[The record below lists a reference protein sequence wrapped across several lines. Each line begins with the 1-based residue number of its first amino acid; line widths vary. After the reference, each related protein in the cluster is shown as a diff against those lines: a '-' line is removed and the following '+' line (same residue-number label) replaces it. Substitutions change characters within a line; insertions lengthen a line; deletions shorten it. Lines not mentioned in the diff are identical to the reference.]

1 MSQYEKLDPRTH
13 VLKRPDMYI
22 GSVRSTKKLEWI
34 APDIST
40 IQQKEIS
47 YSPALLRVFIECLSN
62 AIDNIQRK
70 GEKCTKI
77 KVWVDEET
85 GYTKVMNDG
94 AVIPITE
101 HPTEKIYNHSLIFG
115 QLLTGSN
122 YDDTKERMV
131 SGRNGIGGKATNI
144 FSKHFKVIG
153 VDPKEG
159 KKLTQIWTDNMSKTK
174 GPKVTQSKL
183 KSGYTEVE
191 WVPDFERFGLSN
203 YTKDIINLYRKYVI
217 DTAMLTGVKVYW
229 NDEQIKVKSLLQ
241 YVKLFKGGTDEYF
254 NIKTNDCEIVLQCLS
269 DDDKG
274 WMECSFVNGIHTR
287 GGGSHVQPWVETLLR
302 PIISK
307 LSPKKGKVSL
317 NMGDIKP
324 YFRIWVVAQV
334 NRPEFDSQEKNVLMS
349 PTVRP
354 DVKDSMLKKIMKSSS
369 VQEIQEVLNS
379 KIQKHVAKTE
389 KLGKGRVSYIKVDGL
404 DDANWAGKAGKS
416 QQCILILCEGL
427 SAKTYAIAGI
437 QRGIG
442 ERKGRN
448 WFGVLALTGKLL
460 NVRNSTLQQSA
471 DNKVVQGILK
481 TMGIQRNVDYTKE
494 QNFNTLRYG
503 QICLL
508 CDSDVDGVHIESLLL
523 NLLDVVAPTLLK
535 RTTPFVMSM
544 KTPICRVLRGN
555 KTEKL
560 FYDES
565 HFHHWYNTTKP
576 STQLKIKYYKG
587 LGTTR
592 QEDVPDTFA
601 KKMLEFKEDQ
611 DSKDTLN
618 KVFHKKQ
625 ADVRKK
631 WLGQYDPSVLPKDH
645 IDTGGVVTPTTI
657 SRFLNRELVKFSW
670 ADCQRSI
677 PAMVDGLKESQRKI
691 LFAVMK
697 KGLGWKGQ
705 TLKVAQLAGYTAEV
719 SLYHHGEQNL
729 QDTIIGLAQ
738 NFKGSN
744 NIPLLYRDGMFGTLL
759 EGGKDA
765 ASARYIYTKMDSLTE
780 KIFCNADE
788 PVLSWC
794 IEDGIQVQP
803 HWYCPILPMIL
814 VNGCSAG
821 IGTGWSSMIPCYHP
835 VELIE
840 CIQEYLS
847 NGKFGNTTLI
857 PWYRGMT
864 EGSIKKDGC
873 RYVSMGQFSGLGK
886 KWTVTELPVGFWTS
900 KFKDHLDKLRDDKI
914 IKEFINHSTPDKVNF
929 DVKFVNDMSRDN
941 VEKVL
946 KLTNY
951 ISTSNMVLFDSSGKI
966 KRYSSVKEIL
976 KEFCTV
982 RVEMYRK
989 RHDYQLKQLKKELVE
1004 NNTKRQFIR
1013 GVVSKEI
1020 PLLMGDI
1027 DRVETILKS
1036 ENFPLRGGSY
1046 SYLLDIP
1053 VKNFTL
1059 NKVKELEKKIED
1071 IKGQIRVISSL
1082 TPENDWL
1089 RDLDGLKKCLCDS
1102 M

>member
-22 GSVRSTKKLEWI
+22 GSIRSMKKMEWV
-34 APDIST
+34 APDITT
-40 IQQKEIS
+40 IHQKEIS
-47 YSPALLRVFIECLSN
+47 YSPALLRIFIECLSN

-122 YDDTKERMV
+122 YDDTKERLV

-144 FSKHFKVIG
+144 FSKHFKVVG

-159 KKLTQIWTDNMSKTK
+159 KKLTQVWTENMSKTK
-174 GPKVTQSKL
+174 GPKVVQSKL

-191 WVPDFERFGLSN
+191 WVPDFERFGMSR
-203 YTKDIINLYRKYVI
+203 YTRDIINLYRKYVI

-229 NDEQIKVKSLLQ
+229 NDEQVKVKSLLQ
-241 YVKLFKGGTDEYF
+241 YVKLFNGGTDEYF
-254 NIKTNDCEIVLQCLS
+254 NVKTKDTEVILQCLS

-274 WMECSFVNGIHTR
+274 WMECSFVNGINTR

-302 PIISK
+302 PIVSK
-307 LSPKKGKVSL
+307 LSPKKGRVSL

-354 DVKDSMLKKIMKSSS
+354 DVKDSLVKKIMKSSS
-369 VQEIQEVLNS
+369 VNAIQEVLNS
-379 KIQKHVAKTE
+379 KIQKHIAKTE
-389 KLGKGRVSYIKVDGL
+389 KQGKGRTSYIKVDGL
-404 DDANWAGKAGKS
+404 DDANWAGKTGKS
-416 QQCILILCEGL
+416 QQCTLILCEGL
-427 SAKTYAIAGI
+427 SAKTYAVAGI

-481 TMGIQRNVDYTKE
+481 TLGIKRGIDYTNPE
-494 QNFNTLRYG
+494 NFHTLRYG

-535 RTTPFVMSM
+535 RNKPFVVSM
-544 KTPICRVLRGN
+544 KTPICRVLRGK

-565 HFHHWYNTTKP
+565 HFHYWYNTTKP
-576 STQLKIKYYKG
+576 SNQLKIKYYKG

-592 QEDVPDTFA
+592 PEDVPDTFA
-601 KKMLEFKEDQ
+601 KKMLEFKEDT

-618 KVFHKKQ
+618 KVFNKKQ
-625 ADVRKK
+625 ADVRKN
-631 WLGQYDPSVLPKDH
+631 WLSKYDPFILPKDH

-657 SRFLNRELVKFSW
+657 SRFLNRELIKFSW

-697 KGLGWKGQ
+697 KGLGWKGN

-738 NFKGSN
+738 DFKGSN

-780 KIFCNADE
+780 SIFCQDDE

-803 HWYCPILPMIL
+803 NWYCPIIPMIL
-814 VNGCSAG
+814 ANGCSAG
-821 IGTGWSSMIPCYHP
+821 IGTGWSSTIPCYHP

-847 NGKFGNTTLI
+847 IGKFGNTTLT
-857 PWYRGMT
+857 PWYRGMSD
-864 EGSIKKDGC
+864 GSIKKDGE
-873 RYVSMGQFSGLGK
+873 RYVSIGQVQGWGR
-886 KWTVTELPVGFWTS
+886 KWLVSELPVGFWTS
-900 KFKDHLDKLRDDKI
+900 KFKDHLDKLREDKI
-914 IKEFINHSTPDKVNF
+914 VKEFTNHSTPTKVHF
-929 DVKFVNDMSRDN
+929 DIKFVDEMIKEQ
-941 VEKVL
+941 VEKIL
-946 KLTNY
+946 KLSTY
-951 ISTSNMVLFDSSGKI
+951 ISTSNMVLFDSNGKI
-966 KRYSSVKEIL
+966 KRYSSVREIL
-976 KEFCTV
+976 EEFCSV
-982 RVEMYRK
+982 RLTLYEK
-989 RHDYQLKQLKKELVE
+989 RHSHQVKKLRKELFE
-1004 NNTKRQFIR
+1004 YNSKHLFIQ
-1013 GVVSKEI
+1013 GVVNKQI
-1020 PLLMGDI
+1020 PLLMGEI
-1027 DRVETILKS
+1027 NKVESILKS
-1036 ENFPLRGGSY
+1036 ENFKLRDGSY

-1053 VKNFTL
+1053 VRNFTL
-1059 NKVKELEKKIED
+1059 NKVKELEKKIEN
-1071 IKGQIRVISSL
+1071 IKEQIRYISSL
-1082 TPENDWL
+1082 TPEKAWL
-1089 RDLDGLKKCLCDS
+1089 ADLEDIKKYLIKTF
-1102 M
+1102 

>member
-1 MSQYEKLDPRTH
+1 MSSYEKLDSRTH

-22 GSVRSTKKLEWI
+22 GSVRPTKKVEWI
-34 APDIST
+34 APDIT
-40 IQQKEIS
+40 MIQQKEVK
-47 YSPALLRVFIECLSN
+47 YPPALLRIFIECLSN
-62 AIDNIQRK
+62 AIDNIQRT

-77 KVWVDEET
+77 KVWVDENT
-85 GYTKVMNDG
+85 GYTKVWNDG
-94 AVIPITE
+94 ATIPITI

-115 QLLTGSN
+115 HLLTGSN
-122 YDDTKERMV
+122 YDDTKDRMV

-144 FSKHFKVIG
+144 FSKHFKVVG

-159 KKLTQIWTDNMSKTK
+159 KKFTQIWTDNMSKTK

-191 WVPDFERFGLSN
+191 WLPDFERFGLMKYS
-203 YTKDIINLYRKYVI
+203 KDIINLYRRYVI
-217 DTAMLTGVKVYW
+217 DTAMLSGVKVYW
-229 NDEQIKVKSLLQ
+229 NDQQVKVKNLLE
-241 YVKLFKGGTDEYF
+241 YTKLFKGGTEEYF
-254 NIKTNDCEIVLQCLS
+254 DIKTKDCKVVLQCLKE
-269 DDDKG
+269 DEKG
-274 WMECSFVNGIHTR
+274 WMECSFVNGINTR
-287 GGGSHVQPWVETLLR
+287 GGGVHVQPWVESLLR
-302 PIISK
+302 PIVSK
-307 LSPKKGKVSL
+307 LNPKKGKISL
-317 NMGDIKP
+317 NMGDVKP
-324 YFRIWVVAQV
+324 YFRMWVVACV

-349 PTVRP
+349 PVIKP
-354 DVKDSMLKKIMKSSS
+354 EVKDSILKKILKCSA
-369 VQEIQEVLNS
+369 VNEITEVLNS
-379 KIQKHVAKTE
+379 KIQKHVTKTE
-389 KLGKGRVSYIKVDGL
+389 KGSSSKSFIKVDGL
-404 DDANWAGKAGKS
+404 DDANYAGKKGKS
-416 QQCILILCEGL
+416 QDCTLILCEGL
-427 SAKTYAIAGI
+427 SAKTYAVAGI
-437 QRGIG
+437 QRGING
-442 ERKGRN
+442 RKGRN

-460 NVRNSTLQQSA
+460 NVRNSTRQQCA
-471 DNKVVQGILK
+471 DNKVVQNVLK
-481 TMGIQRNVDYTKE
+481 TLGIQRCIDYTKDE
-494 QNFNTLRYG
+494 NFHSLRYG

-508 CDSDVDGVHIESLLL
+508 CDSDVDGVHIESLLI

-535 RTTPFVMSM
+535 RTPPFVVSM

-565 HFHHWYNTTKP
+565 NFHHWYNNTKP
-576 STQLKIKYYKG
+576 SSQLRIKYYKG

-592 QEDVPDTFA
+592 PEDVPDTFA
-601 KKMLEFKEDQ
+601 KKMLEFKEDEN
-611 DSKDTLN
+611 SKDTLN
-618 KVFHKKQ
+618 KVFNKKQ
-625 ADVRKK
+625 SEDRKK
-631 WLGQYDPSVLPKDH
+631 WLGCYDPSVLSKDH
-645 IDTGGVVTPTTI
+645 IDTGGVVTSTTI
-657 SRFLNRELVKFSW
+657 SRFLDRELVKFSW

-677 PAMVDGLKESQRKI
+677 PSMVDGLKESQRKI

-729 QDTIIGLAQ
+729 QDTIVGLAQ

-780 KIFCNADE
+780 NIFCKDDE
-788 PVLSWC
+788 PVLQWC

-814 VNGCSAG
+814 VNGCTAG

-835 VELIE
+835 IELIE
-840 CIQEYLS
+840 CIQEYLL
-847 NGKFGNTTLI
+847 NGKFGNTNLI

-864 EGSIKKDGC
+864 EGSIKKDGN
-873 RYVSMGQFSGLGK
+873 RYVSIGQFCGLGN
-886 KWTVTELPVGFWTS
+886 KWIVSELPVGFWTS
-900 KFKDHLDKLRDDKI
+900 KFKDHLYKLREEKI
-914 IKEFINHSTPDKVNF
+914 IKEFINHSTPEKVNF
-929 DVKFVNDMSRDN
+929 EIKFSTEMTKDK

-946 KLTNY
+946 KLSNY
-951 ISTSNMVLFDSSGKI
+951 ISTSNMVLFDSNGKI
-966 KRYSSVKEIL
+966 KRYSSVREII

-982 RVEMYRK
+982 RIEIYKK
-989 RHDYQLKQLKKELVE
+989 RYDHQLKKLRKELVE

-1013 GVVSKEI
+1013 DVVSKEI

-1027 DRVETILKS
+1027 DRVENILK
-1036 ENFPLRGGSY
+1036 NQKFPLRDGSY

-1059 NKVKELEKKIED
+1059 NKVKELEKKIEE
-1071 IKGQIRVISSL
+1071 IKGKIRFISSL
-1082 TPENDWL
+1082 TPENAWF
-1089 RDLDGLKKCLCDS
+1089 RDLDELKKCLCGS